1 MTQLADAL
9 NLGDSSSFFRVC
21 NSTSLF
27 HAKRGSRTKII
38 VRDAC
43 INIVLILMF
52 TQSSK
57 NTLLNILNNSE
68 TNKYF
73 EYHHILTVHRV
84 LTLIKYS
91 FPKKRSY
98 NLYRSIEIRFLGII
112 RRKSR
117 RILLTNSKLMVVT
130 VCTQARGEFLGRREN
145 EVRVVIMIRNVRSE
159 SFITGDPTWLI
170 WCGYRFRGGRW
181 IGI

>member
-21 NSTSLF
+21 NSTFLF
-27 HAKRGSRTKII
+27 HAKRGSRTKTM
-38 VRDAC
+38 DGC

-52 TQSSK
+52 TQSPK